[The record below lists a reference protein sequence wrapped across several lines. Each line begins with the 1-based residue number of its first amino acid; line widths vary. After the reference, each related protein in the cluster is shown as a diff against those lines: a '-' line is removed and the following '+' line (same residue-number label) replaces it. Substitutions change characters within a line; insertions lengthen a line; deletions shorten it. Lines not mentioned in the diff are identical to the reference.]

1 VSADADPN
9 TGLAVY
15 DTYAPSSGTPND
27 WIVVGG
33 TSASAPYIGGLF
45 ARAGHLT
52 RVDGPNT
59 LYADPATDFTDITS
73 GNNEALLDCSAYPGI
88 SSKLCNAGKGWDG
101 PTGLGI
107 PHGLAAF

>member
-1 VSADADPN
+1 MSADADPN